1 MLEALKKEVLEAAL
15 ALKTN
20 GLVTLTG
27 GNVTG
32 RDPETGYCVIT
43 PSGIAYELLE
53 PNDMVVVDIDGNV
66 IEGAM
71 KPSVDMM
78 GILYILRNRPDLHAV
93 IHTHSPY
100 ATSFAALDQGIPCA
114 LTTLANEVGSDVPC
128 APYTR
133 PGSETIGIQVVEHI
147 GDSNACLLA
156 HHGVIAVGT
165 NVRHSLVAAVM
176 CEDAA
181 KVLYLSKT
189 MGRVERLPQEE
200 IDYCRELFLNTYG
213 Q

>member
-1 MLEALKKEVLEAAL
+1 MLEKLKAEVLKSANALKQ
-15 ALKTN
+15 N
-20 GLVTLTG
+20 GLVSLTG

-32 RDPETGYCVIT
+32 RDPETGYLVIT
-43 PSGIAYELLE
+43 PSGMAYEDLVPE
-53 PNDMVVVDIDGNV
+53 DMVVVDIDGNV
-66 IEGAM
+66 IEGSL
-71 KPSVDMM
+71 KPSVDME
-78 GILYILRNRPDLHAV
+78 GLLYIFRHRPDIHGV

-100 ATSFAALDQGIPCA
+100 ATSFAVLGEGIPCA

-165 NVRHSLVAAVM
+165 NVHHGLVAAVM

-189 MGRVERLPQEE
+189 MGTVERLPQEE
-200 IDYCRELFLNTYG
+200 VDYCRELFLNTYG

>member
-1 MLEALKKEVLEAAL
+1 MLEELKAEVLKSANALKE
-15 ALKTN
+15 N
-20 GLVTLTG
+20 GLVSLTG

-32 RDPETGYCVIT
+32 RDPETGYLVIT
-43 PSGIAYELLE
+43 PSGMPYEDLE
-53 PNDMVVVDIDGNV
+53 PQDMVVVDIDGNV
-66 IEGAM
+66 IEGKY
-71 KPSVDMM
+71 KPSVDMA
-78 GILYILRNRPDLHAV
+78 GLLYIFRHRPDIHGV

-100 ATSFAALDQGIPCA
+100 ATSFAALGEAIPCA

-147 GDSNACLLA
+147 GDSNACLLQG
-156 HHGVIAVGT
+156 HGVIAVGT

-181 KVLYLSKT
+181 KVIYQART
-189 MGRVERLPQEE
+189 MGEVKRLPQEE
-200 IDYCRELFLNTYG
+200 IEYCRELFLNTYG

>member
-1 MLEALKKEVLEAAL
+1 MLEELKKEVLEAAQE
-15 ALKTN
+15 LKTN
-20 GLVTLTG
+20 KLVTLTG

-32 RDPETGYCVIT
+32 RDPETGYCVLT
-43 PSGIAYELLE
+43 PSGIAYELLS
-53 PNDMVVVDIDGNV
+53 PDDMVVVDIDGNI
-66 IEGAM
+66 IEGEM

-78 GILYILRNRPDLHAV
+78 GLLYILRHRSDLHCV

-100 ATSFAALDQGIPCA
+100 ATSFAILNQGIPCA

-147 GDSNACLLA
+147 GNSNACLLA

-165 NVRHSLVAAVM
+165 NVRHGLVAAVM

-181 KVLYLSKT
+181 KVLYLAKT
-189 MGRVERLPQEE
+189 MGTVERLPQEE
-200 IDYCRELFLNTYG
+200 IDYNRELFLNTYG